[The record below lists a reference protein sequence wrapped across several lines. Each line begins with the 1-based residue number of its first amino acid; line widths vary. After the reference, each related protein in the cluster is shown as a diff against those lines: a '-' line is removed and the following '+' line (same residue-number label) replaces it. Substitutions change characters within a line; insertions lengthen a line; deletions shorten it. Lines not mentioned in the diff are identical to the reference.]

1 MSRQVRRDNERI
13 INTVRK
19 KAVKDMQ
26 DWVLTLSSP
35 PTKAE
40 ILAYQ
45 AGYIAGINRG
55 TAVK

>member
-1 MSRQVRRDNERI
+1 MTRQVRRDNERI

-55 TAVK
+55 TATK